1 MNKLMLYTLSGL
13 MLLSALAAQA
23 NTEAITINC
32 ENAYREK
39 SIREIQT
46 RDRVGTIGTTLYVG
60 GGIGGAMIGNLPV
73 TLVTMFTG
81 LPLALWGGQT
91 KGGATKS
98 LNLLEEESR
107 QMRRFLKTLHRDIS
121 RSITHEDVVLSLQ
134 QELENGN
141 LCADYPKLWG
151 HSKIKRHIK
160 RDLEHRFKK

>member
-1 MNKLMLYTLSGL
+1 MNKLMLYTLTGL

-23 NTEAITINC
+23 HTEALTINC
-32 ENAYREK
+32 EHAYRDK
-39 SIREIQT
+39 SIKEIQT
-46 RDRVGTIGTTLYVG
+46 RDRMGTIGTTLYVG

-81 LPLALWGGQT
+81 LPLALWAGQT

-107 QMRRFLKTLHRDIS
+107 QMRRFLKTLHRDVS
-121 RSITHEDVVLSLQ
+121 RSISRDDVIVSLK

-160 RDLEHRFKK
+160 RDLGNRFKN